1 MSRVRRRARS
11 PKEIL
16 GNLNLLRS
24 AFLVLLAGCQ
34 SAPSTPPAAD
44 YVLVLLKTGPNTSA
58 SKEESQKLFLG
69 HFANMQRLASEKK
82 LLVAGPFAEPK
93 RDPDLR
99 GLFVIDEAAV
109 NEAERL
115 ASTDPTIV
123 AGVMRLESHPL
134 RTDAPLRAYLDHEL
148 AIDAQAKLEGRE
160 RSPGEGGRAYV
171 LVTAEDGERAKRE
184 LADLSVAGKV
194 LLWCELDD
202 TRGLALLDATDV
214 AACEALLGDRRARL
228 GPHVL
233 DPWFGSGE
241 LVKLPTMS
249 R

>member
-34 SAPSTPPAAD
+34 SSPATAPTD
-44 YVLVLLKTGPNTSA
+44 EYVLVLLKSGPNTSV
-58 SKEESQKLFLG
+58 SKEESQKLFAG
-69 HFANMQRLASEKK
+69 HFANMQRLANEKK
-82 LLVAGPFAEPK
+82 LLVAGPFSAPK

-99 GLFVIDEAAV
+99 GLFIMDEVAV

-115 ASTDPTIV
+115 ASSDPTIV
-123 AGVMRLESHPL
+123 AQVMRLESHPL

-148 AIDAQAKLEGRE
+148 ALEAQAKKEGRQVE
-160 RSPGEGGRAYV
+160 MGEGMRGYV
-171 LVTAEDGERAKRE
+171 LLTAEDGERAKRE
-184 LADLSVAGKV
+184 LSDLSAAGKV
-194 LLWCELDD
+194 FLWAELDG
-202 TRGLALLDATDV
+202 TRGLALLDASDV
-214 AACEALLGDRRARL
+214 AACETLLGDRRARL
-228 GPHVL
+228 GVHVL
-233 DPWFGSGE
+233 DPWFGSRE
-241 LVKLPTMS
+241 LEKLPTMT